1 MGGMLSLNFDLVS
14 QITFMG
20 FTISVSG
27 AIIRK
32 NNVKKCIKVKIK
44 IQHSDRPVLI

>member
-14 QITFMG
+14 QG
-20 FTISVSG
+20 LYGLYHQCSG
-27 AIIRK
+27 AIIGK

-44 IQHSDRPVLI
+44 IQHSVRPVLI